1 MYGGLEMAANA
12 VGEASPS
19 ILPGSRSWVVA
30 LGASTP
36 ANFTRMSMGLSR
48 ARALLAVFQFSN
60 GEQFIVLLIFRSHK
74 ENKSGYFRSLPG
86 TTERSY
92 PLLIGWYFQRWL
104 RGRHL
109 GRISRR
115 PKMCSETVS
124 ERLAPWR
131 PCRGCSAK
139 AVVTTRSRP
148 PGADNAHDQP
158 SPGSPVSAPGS
169 AGCPG

>member
-1 MYGGLEMAANA
+1 MYGGLETAANA

-19 ILPGSRSWVVA
+19 ILSGPRSWVVA

-36 ANFTRMSMGLSR
+36 ANFTRMSLGLSR
-48 ARALLAVFQFSN
+48 ARALLAVFSFSN
-60 GEQFIVLLIFRSHK
+60 GEQLIVLLIFCSHK
-74 ENKSGYFRSLPG
+74 ENKKWLFPVAARNDRAFLPTPDRLILSAVASRSTPG
-86 TTERSY
+86 
-92 PLLIGWYFQRWL
+92 Q
-104 RGRHL
+104 
-109 GRISRR
+109 ISRR
-115 PKMCSETVS
+115 PKMYSETVS

-158 SPGSPVSAPGS
+158 GPGSPVSAPGS